1 MYGILVEV
9 NPENTGRYSQYSS
22 PSGQIL
28 QPTAKSGFINKKI
41 KTQKKLILF
50 LLVAATLS
58 SCAFENY
65 QCPAYGSNGPTKHG
79 LKAQKSYSK
88 RRL

>member
-1 MYGILVEV
+1 MK
-9 NPENTGRYSQYSS
+9 
-22 PSGQIL
+22 
-28 QPTAKSGFINKKI
+28 KS
-41 KTQKKLILF
+41 ILF

-65 QCPAYGSNGPTKHG
+65 KCPAYGSNGPTKHG